1 MCGEVKRVVMGL
13 DKFKRTTESSGRI
26 GMLGSLRV
34 VNMVGA
40 SLGDRSGTNTELI
53 LTADVEVMV
62 KLFNRS

>member
-1 MCGEVKRVVMGL
+1 
-13 DKFKRTTESSGRI
+13 
-26 GMLGSLRV
+26 
-34 VNMVGA
+34 MVGA